1 MWEPISS
8 ESDFSTWRGLTL
20 PTQEAKTS
28 SLSLAEHK
36 SHVLQLIKKWCHD
49 NKENLNLEN
58 FQLEE
63 DTDFTL
69 DIEFDQNSNVQA
81 NIECKCGRMISLPR
95 NGSKIQM
102 SNYYKHLYSLGC
114 SHMKGIK
121 KDGQKLQVQQQQLQS
136 TISTSCAPISQP
148 CMSPAE
154 ACTNKTTDTQ
164 LAPSESSTSRS
175 QPN

>member
-1 MWEPISS
+1 
-8 ESDFSTWRGLTL
+8 
-20 PTQEAKTS
+20 
-28 SLSLAEHK
+28 
-36 SHVLQLIKKWCHD
+36 
-49 NKENLNLEN
+49 
-58 FQLEE
+58 E

-81 NIECKCGRMISLPR
+81 NIKCKCGRMISLPR

-136 TISTSCAPISQP
+136 TISISCAPISQP
-148 CMSPAE
+148 CMSPVE
-154 ACTNKTTDTQ
+154 ACTNETTDTQ
-164 LAPSESSTSRS
+164 LTPNESSSSRS
-175 QPN
+175 QSNQSKKRPMASESQQNSSKKRSRK